1 MTTSDNYVL
10 ALQRQLTP
18 MHTHCRESKKTE
30 MHLNL
35 FFFFWPR
42 LGQFRA
48 LCASQWVKLCLQWFS
63 LNIHPKED
71 VYRTGQALGQ

>member
-35 FFFFWPR
+35 FF
-42 LGQFRA
+42 GH
-48 LCASQWVKLCLQWFS
+48 V
-63 LNIHPKED
+63 
-71 VYRTGQALGQ
+71 